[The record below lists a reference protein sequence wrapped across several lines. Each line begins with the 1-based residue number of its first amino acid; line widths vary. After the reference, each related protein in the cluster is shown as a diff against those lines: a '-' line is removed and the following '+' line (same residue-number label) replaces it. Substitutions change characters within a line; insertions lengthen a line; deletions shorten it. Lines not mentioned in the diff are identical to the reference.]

1 MSSVLPDAITV
12 FIFVMMLLIG
22 AIVIGVAINA
32 THSSDS
38 CNTQEFTELKM
49 STITLEKYPIP
60 FVNIQ
65 DTVVDEDGI
74 TYIIYDN
81 RNTYKKFDGHNV
93 TFAYNCYNGQKAIT
107 GILMDN
113 EKEFDFFGCG
123 QSRMC
128 WECKYKVNL
137 KWELVRKEGCK
148 EYSDLF
154 VDNVTYMSNWT
165 YPPGVVHETNDL
177 T

>member
-1 MSSVLPDAITV
+1 MSSVLPDVIAVVVVVIVLFMGVSITY
-12 FIFVMMLLIG
+12 I
-22 AIVIGVAINA
+22 AINA
-32 THSSDS
+32 AHSSDL
-38 CNTQEFTELKM
+38 CDPQEFTELKM
-49 STITLEKYPIP
+49 STISLIKYPIP

-81 RNTYKKFDGHNV
+81 RNMYKQFDGHNV

-128 WECKYKVNL
+128 WECKYKASL
-137 KWELVRKEGCK
+137 KWELTRKEGCE
-148 EYSDLF
+148 EYPDAII
-154 VDNVTYMSNWT
+154 DNVTYLANWT
-165 YPPGVVHETNDL
+165 YPPGVVHEYNDL